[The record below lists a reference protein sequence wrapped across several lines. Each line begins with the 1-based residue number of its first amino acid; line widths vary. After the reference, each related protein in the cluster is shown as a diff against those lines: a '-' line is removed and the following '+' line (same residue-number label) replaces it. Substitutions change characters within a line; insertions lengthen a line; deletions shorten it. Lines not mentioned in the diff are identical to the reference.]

1 MKSNI
6 LEPVSTVNFFD
17 GDLGVGDPSGVPIG
31 GGRLGISD
39 VKVRLRCG
47 STPRVGLL
55 RMEDCELF
63 DNLCGGDKGVSCL
76 LIVAAVGNT
85 GDAGDAA
92 GSTGSST

>member
-47 STPRVGLL
+47 STPRVG
-55 RMEDCELF
+55 F

-76 LIVAAVGNT
+76 LIVAGVGNT